1 MRLPTAISDRL
12 ANTRFLAVAGEWLA
26 GLLAATLPHQ
36 TAIAADAAPDAPI
49 EARRAVVGGLVIAS
63 AGGSAAEIGSQLGAR
78 FRSEVGS
85 LLPLMDIR
93 ARTGHLTNRARWRA
107 LEQAVPERW
116 REEIRATAA
125 AAGVAEGSLIA
136 ANVLTDTQCS
146 ALVSPPLDG
155 RPLMVARNMDFFPAA
170 ALGPGTVVMALRPAG
185 RHAFVNVGWPGLA
198 GVVSGMNDAGLTACV
213 LLNHQGRA
221 RGDGMPVL
229 FALRTLLED
238 CASLDQAL
246 AVLADTPVASPHYI
260 LLADTGASALAWHD
274 HDGFHTH
281 RPEAGWLACSNGQRT
296 ADGLPD
302 DDRGVRLRQLGR
314 TVEPTAVD
322 PAWMRRSLTATY
334 LAGINAQ
341 AMLFVPATR
350 RLELATGTGM
360 HPAALQPWHGL
371 DCAPLL
377 AGGDPAGTTVA
388 DLPAAVP
395 LPR

>member
-1 MRLPTAISDRL
+1 MRLPTRLSDRL
-12 ANTRFLAVAGEWLA
+12 ANTRFLALAGEWLA
-26 GLLAATLPHQ
+26 GVLAASLPHQ
-36 TAIAADAAPDAPI
+36 TAIASDAAPDAPI
-49 EARRAVVGGLVIAS
+49 EARRAVVGGVVIAS
-63 AGGSAAEIGSQLGAR
+63 AGGSGAEIGSQLGAR
-78 FRSEVGS
+78 FRSEIGS

-93 ARTGHLTNRARWRA
+93 SRTGHLTNRARWRA

-221 RGDGMPVL
+221 RCEGMPVL

-246 AVLADTPVASPHYI
+246 AALAATPVASPHYI
-260 LLADTGASALAWHD
+260 LLADQASSALAWHD
-274 HDGFHTH
+274 RDGFHSH
-281 RPEAGWLACSNGQRT
+281 RPEAGWLACSNGPRT
-296 ADGLPD
+296 ADGMPD
-302 DDRGVRLRQLGR
+302 DDRGTRLRQLGR
-314 TVEPTAVD
+314 GVAPAEVD

-350 RLELATGTGM
+350 RLELATGTGL

>member
-1 MRLPTAISDRL
+1 MRLPTRLSDRL
-12 ANTRFLAVAGEWLA
+12 ANTRFLALAGEWLA
-26 GLLAATLPHQ
+26 GVLAASLPHQ
-36 TAIAADAAPDAPI
+36 TALAADAAPDAPI
-49 EARRAVVGGLVIAS
+49 EARRAVVGGVVIAS
-63 AGGSAAEIGSQLGAR
+63 AGGSAAEIGTQLGAR
-78 FRSEVGS
+78 FRSEVGD

-93 ARTGHLTNRARWRA
+93 SRTGHLTNRSRWRA

-238 CASLDQAL
+238 CGTLDQAL
-246 AVLADTPVASPHYI
+246 AVLAATPVASPHYI
-260 LLADTGASALAWHD
+260 LLADPRSSAVAWHD
-274 HDGFHTH
+274 RDGFHSH
-281 RPEAGWLACSNGQRT
+281 RPEAGWLACSNGPRT
-296 ADGLPD
+296 ADGMPD
-302 DDRGVRLRQLGR
+302 DDRGIRLRQLGR
-314 TVEPTAVD
+314 TVAPTAVD

-350 RLELATGTGM
+350 RLELATGTGL

-371 DCAPLL
+371 DLGPLL